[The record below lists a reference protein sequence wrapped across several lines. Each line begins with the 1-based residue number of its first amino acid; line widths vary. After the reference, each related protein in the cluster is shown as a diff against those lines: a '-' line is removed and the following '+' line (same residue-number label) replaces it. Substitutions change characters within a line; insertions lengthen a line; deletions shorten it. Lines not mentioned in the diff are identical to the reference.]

1 MQKLLQAYAR
11 RLTNLS
17 GRNRSLLLLRLSV
30 IQDIDLTEFDQELT
44 GGTFDIISQLIAR
57 KKSIP
62 LCRWLDSRDKQI
74 NELSK
79 RLKTIQRRDKFIYEE
94 RGARDLYVGWPFAKG
109 RFLDGTLVR
118 CPLLFFPVEL
128 SINKKNQWELN
139 NHKELTISFNKSFLL
154 AFSHFNKV
162 ALREEFIDHTFE
174 DFSVDSR
181 IFRTLLYELLKPF
194 EINFNQDLFIDKIEP
209 FKNFRK
215 DEFEKKHQA
224 GQIKL
229 FPEAILGIFPLAGSY
244 LMPDYAELI
253 ENNDFKDIE
262 EFFLSKLLPDDANM
276 YNANPAI
283 GGANDTNKD
292 QPPVPSAQHYLSKV
306 KEEKTVTAFEMDAS
320 QENALKAVKHGN
332 SIVVH
337 GPPGTGKSQLI
348 CNLICDYIAKGKNV
362 LLVCQKRAALD
373 VAFRRMKTK
382 GFENF
387 IALVHDFKN
396 DRKRIYEK
404 INTQIDK
411 LDEYRN
417 INNSLDAILLEREF
431 LHTSRRID
439 QITEEL
445 EEFKHALFD
454 ESECGIS
461 IKELYLNSSME
472 EPSVNL
478 KEEYKNFNFREITGF
493 VQKLRNYVAYAERF
507 EEEGYPLKER
517 ISFKDHSVSD
527 LQEILQLLKVIP
539 QYQQKIFEKTTSII
553 GNKLMLEEC
562 QWVISRKEVFP
573 QLFNI
578 LQTDKLYD
586 RFVYLLD
593 QPTNQQ
599 WFDQQAGLMLGCY
612 SKEGIEISVPTKNL
626 GKFQKTVQKI
636 SQARKSL
643 RKWLKWKLFSKDKIL
658 ITRVLVANGLRVT
671 RKDLKI
677 LEARLDNRM
686 NLEHNIT
693 TLLET
698 PWINDIPESCSYDEI
713 SGWIDQLKKGLQA
726 KELFSS
732 LRSFKDHINF
742 KDLSYR
748 EFKKQIEQL
757 YKEIATVPEKL
768 GEWQRYLTTN
778 QINRVLTDK
787 KYLESVA
794 SAIKNDFDSL
804 TEYDKIKDSFKP
816 YERSVVNKLLNKAD
830 KVNEDTVLKLFYN
843 SLSLAWI
850 EPIELKYPI
859 LRAVSSQK
867 IAQLEKE
874 LQSCIKEKFEVC
886 NNEIVLL
893 KAREKVYY
901 DLQYN
906 RLNNMVTYRDLKHQ
920 VTKKRKIWPIRKLIS
935 NFSVELFNLI
945 PCWMASPEAV
955 SAIFPMM
962 ELFDLVIFDEA
973 SQCFAE
979 KGIPAMYRGRQVV
992 IAGDE
997 MQLSPSD
1004 LYQVRWEEEEDE
1016 DMPELEIDS
1025 LLDLGAISLPNFKL
1039 LSHYRS
1045 KSLDLIDFSNKHFYE
1060 QRLQLLPDFN
1070 LINKH
1075 QPAINYLKVDGT
1087 WQDNT
1092 NVEEAKKVVELV
1104 EQLLKESKNLNP
1116 KSQIPNPKSEI
1127 GIITFNFKQ
1136 QHLILDLLEEASVEK
1151 NFVIPKS
1158 LLVKNIENVQGDEKD
1173 IIIFSIGYAPDPKGR
1188 LIMHFGSLNAPKGE
1202 NRLNVAVT
1210 RAKERV
1216 IIVSSILPQQLKV
1229 EDSKHQGPK
1238 LLKAYLQ
1245 YARDVSDGKYKPTPV
1260 RKDDF
1265 NTSWFLKNKL
1275 ININKD
1281 AGQEARYREQK
1292 TKEEAKNHQFIEEL
1306 PFADITIKDKKD
1318 YKALILTDDTLYH
1331 QSVSVKDAHAYV
1343 PMNMI
1348 NKNWKYVRVYSR
1360 EFWKNQKEVANMLFR
1375 L

>member
-30 IQDIDLTEFDQELT
+30 IQDIDLTEFDQEFT
-44 GGTFDIISQLIAR
+44 GGAFDIISQLIAR
-57 KKSIP
+57 KKSIA
-62 LCRWLDSRDKQI
+62 LCPWLDSRDKRI

-94 RGARDLYVGWPFAKG
+94 RGARDLYVGWPFVRG

-128 SINKKNQWELN
+128 IINEKNQWELN
-139 NHKELTISFNKSFLL
+139 IRKELTISFNKSFLL

-162 ALREEFIDHTFE
+162 ALQEEFIDHTFE

-194 EINFNQDLFIDKIEP
+194 EINFNQDLFVDKIEP
-209 FKNFRK
+209 FINFRK
-215 DEFEKKHQA
+215 DEFEKKHQP

-229 FPEAILGIFPLAGSY
+229 FPEAVLGIFPLAGSY

-253 ENNDFKDIE
+253 ENNNFKDLE
-262 EFFLSKLLPDDANM
+262 EFFLSKLLPDDTNV
-276 YNANPAI
+276 YNANPAL
-283 GGANDTNKD
+283 GGTNDTNKD
-292 QPPVPSAQHYLSKV
+292 QLPVPSTQSKRSGDPDLSGHPVPSAQYYLSKV
-306 KEEKTVTAFEMDAS
+306 KEEKTITSFEMDAS

-348 CNLICDYIAKGKNV
+348 CNLVCDYIARGKNV

-382 GFENF
+382 GLENF

-472 EPSVNL
+472 KPSVNL
-478 KEEYKNFNFREITGF
+478 KDEYKNFNFREITGF
-493 VQKLRNYVAYAERF
+493 VQKLKNYVAYAERF
-507 EEEGYPLKER
+507 DEADYPLKER

-527 LQEILQLLKVIP
+527 LQKILQLLRAIP

-599 WFDQQAGLMLGCY
+599 WFDQQAGLVLDCY
-612 SKEGIEISVPTKNL
+612 SKEGIEISIPTKNL
-626 GKFQKTVQKI
+626 GEFQKTVQKI

-677 LEARLDNRM
+677 LETRLDNRM

-693 TLLET
+693 TLSDT
-698 PWINDIPESCSYDEI
+698 PWIVDIPESRSYDEI
-713 SGWIDQLKKGLQA
+713 SGWIDQLKKVLQA

-742 KDLSYR
+742 KDLSYG

-778 QINRVLTDK
+778 QINRILTDK
-787 KYLESVA
+787 KYLGSVA
-794 SAIKNDFDSL
+794 SAMKNDFDSL

-816 YERSVVNKLLNKAD
+816 YELSVVNKLLDKAD

-859 LRAVSSQK
+859 LHAVSSQK

-901 DLQYN
+901 DLHYN

-935 NFSVELFNLI
+935 NLSVELFNLI

-955 SAIFPMM
+955 SAVFPMTV
-962 ELFDLVIFDEA
+962 LFDLVIFDEA

-997 MQLSPSD
+997 MQLSPND
-1004 LYQVRWEEEEDE
+1004 LYQVRWEDEEDE

-1025 LLDLGAISLPNFKL
+1025 LLDLGAVSLPNFKL

-1045 KSLDLIDFSNKHFYE
+1045 RSLDLIDFSNRHFYE

-1075 QPAINYLKVDGT
+1075 QPAINYIKVDGT

-1092 NVEEAKKVVELV
+1092 NVEEAKKVVADGDKSKAQNLFEQVINAEPNNFEARILLAELIF
-1104 EQLLKESKNLNP
+1104 EPDPERALKLVKEVP
-1116 KSQIPNPKSEI
+1116 
-1127 GIITFNFKQ
+1127 
-1136 QHLILDLLEEASVEK
+1136 EE
-1151 NFVIPKS
+1151 S
-1158 LLVKNIENVQGDEKD
+1158 LLYKNAEAIQTLSGLLNSFESISKRAQESDASPEAWGLYLKGIQALQGHD
-1173 IIIFSIGYAPDPKGR
+1173 Y
-1188 LIMHFGSLNAPKGE
+1188 
-1202 NRLNVAVT
+1202 
-1210 RAKERV
+1210 
-1216 IIVSSILPQQLKV
+1216 
-1229 EDSKHQGPK
+1229 
-1238 LLKAYLQ
+1238 
-1245 YARDVSDGKYKPTPV
+1245 
-1260 RKDDF
+1260 
-1265 NTSWFLKNKL
+1265 
-1275 ININKD
+1275 D
-1281 AGQEARYREQK
+1281 A
-1292 TKEEAKNHQFIEEL
+1292 
-1306 PFADITIKDKKD
+1306 
-1318 YKALILTDDTLYH
+1318 
-1331 QSVSVKDAHAYV
+1331 
-1343 PMNMI
+1343 
-1348 NKNWKYVRVYSR
+1348 
-1360 EFWKNQKEVANMLFR
+1360 
-1375 L
+1375 